1 MKILKEKK
9 IEFKI
14 YFVGQ
19 ILDKKYYKKLKTYI
33 NDNNLVNNIYFTD
46 ALSIEETYY
55 ILKNSL
61 FTLSVYMVSNLG
73 NVFLESIR
81 IGTPILAINQKKSLD
96 VFPKEIFHNSFDNPN
111 SLSKNIKLLLENDDV
126 RKKLN
131 YNSINY
137 SNKFLKTW
145 DQKLE
150 IEMNLILIMNNVDTI
165 KLSNKFISISVIWL
179 IILLGFSFP
188 ISASLPIILNLGSST
203 PLNIFLRASYLTLS
217 IILIFYVFYKKNK
230 IEFSLP
236 CFFLIC
242 FWIIYLIRLIYDIS
256 YRGIVPS
263 LYSPFYVYSISIGS
277 IFIPVISIILC
288 AKYIYFK
295 KLVILS
301 YLIIINRTY

>member
-1 MKILKEKK
+1 M
-9 IEFKI
+9 
-14 YFVGQ
+14 
-19 ILDKKYYKKLKTYI
+19 
-33 NDNNLVNNIYFTD
+33 
-46 ALSIEETYY
+46 
-55 ILKNSL
+55 
-61 FTLSVYMVSNLG
+61 MM
-73 NVFLESIR
+73 LE
-81 IGTPILAINQKKSLD
+81 
-96 VFPKEIFHNSFDNPN
+96 
-111 SLSKNIKLLLENDDV
+111 
-126 RKKLN
+126 KLN

-145 DQKLE
+145 DQRLE
-150 IEMNLILIMNNVDTI
+150 IEMNQISIMNNVDTI

-217 IILIFYVFYKKNK
+217 IILIFYVFYKQNK

-263 LYSPFYVYSISIGS
+263 LYSPFYVYSIS
-277 IFIPVISIILC
+277 VR
-288 AKYIYFK
+288 YFYS
-295 KLVILS
+295 S
-301 YLIIINRTY
+301 YFNNIMC